1 MCIDRYRAN
10 NAQRQRRFRDR
21 RRKCRHEEAILKVYA
36 LSDSIYSAPYEL
48 TLTSS
53 CQARDKFMLAFKDMQ
68 RCLQRKYRAT
78 GVGIVEYATE
88 DAMTLH
94 SHFLIRFPLKLF
106 DKLGNRKTEATSD
119 YLSSKIIRDWQL
131 RCQRR
136 DVKGY
141 DRSISS
147 IMRVVQ
153 RQENFE
159 RYLLKTSK
167 GRFYAKDS
175 AFLLYRVG
183 VKGG

>member
-1 MCIDRYRAN
+1 MCIDRYRAIN
-10 NAQRQRRFRDR
+10 TQRQRRFRDR
-21 RRKCRHEEAILKVYA
+21 RRKCRQEEAISEVYA
-36 LSDSIYSAPYEL
+36 LPNSIYSIPYEL

-106 DKLGNRKTEATSD
+106 DKLGNRKKEATSD
-119 YLSSKIIRDWQL
+119 YLRSKIIRDWQL

-136 DVKGY
+136 NVKGY

-153 RQENFE
+153 RHENFE

>member
-21 RRKCRHEEAILKVYA
+21 RRKCRQEKAISEVYA
-36 LSDSIYSAPYEL
+36 LSNSTYSTPYEL

-53 CQARDKFMLAFKDMQ
+53 CQSKDKFMLAFKDMQ
-68 RCLQRKYRAT
+68 RCLQRKYCAIA
-78 GVGIVEYATE
+78 VGIVECATE
-88 DAMTLH
+88 GALTLH
-94 SHFLIRFPLKLF
+94 SHYLIRFSLKLF

-119 YLSSKIIRDWQL
+119 YLRSKIIRDWQL
-131 RCQRR
+131 RCQSR

-153 RQENFE
+153 NQKDFDK
-159 RYLLKTSK
+159 YLLKTSK
-167 GRFYAKDS
+167 LGAFAKDS
-175 AFLLYRVG
+175 NFHLYRVG
-183 VKGG
+183 VKRG

>member
-1 MCIDRYRAN
+1 MCIDKYRAK
-10 NAQRQRRFRDR
+10 NAQRQRRFRDKQRKR
-21 RRKCRHEEAILKVYA
+21 RQEEAILEVYA
-36 LSDSIYSAPYEL
+36 LSNSTYSIPYEL

-53 CQARDKFMLAFKDMQ
+53 CLSKDKFMLAFKDMQ

-78 GVGIVEYATE
+78 AVGIVEYATE
-88 DAMTLH
+88 DALTLH
-94 SHFLIRFPLKLF
+94 SHYLIRFPMKVF
-106 DKLGNRKTEATSD
+106 DKLGNRKKEATSD
-119 YLSSKIIRDWQL
+119 YLRSKIIRDWQL

-167 GRFYAKDS
+167 RGFFAKDFS
-175 AFLLYRVG
+175 FRLYRI
-183 VKGG
+183 

>member
-1 MCIDRYRAN
+1 MCIDKCRAN

-21 RRKCRHEEAILKVYA
+21 QRKRRQEEAISEVYA
-36 LSDSIYSAPYEL
+36 LPNSIYSIPYEL

-53 CQARDKFMLAFKDMQ
+53 CLSKDKFMLAFKDMQ
-68 RCLQRKYRAT
+68 RCLQRKYRAIA
-78 GVGIVEYATE
+78 VGIVEYATE

-106 DKLGNRKTEATSD
+106 DKLGNRKKEATSD
-119 YLSSKIIRDWQL
+119 YLRSKIIRDWQL

-159 RYLLKTSK
+159 RYLLKTN
-167 GRFYAKDS
+167 
-175 AFLLYRVG
+175 
-183 VKGG
+183 KGGSFAKHEDFRLYGINKP

>member
-1 MCIDRYRAN
+1 MCIDKRRAK
-10 NAQRQRRFRDR
+10 NAQRQKRYRDR
-21 RRKCRHEEAILKVYA
+21 QRKLRQEEATFEVYA
-36 LSDSIYSAPYEL
+36 LSNSTYSIPYEL

-53 CQARDKFMLAFKDMQ
+53 CLSKDKFMLAFKDMQ

-78 GVGIVEYATE
+78 AVGLVEYATE

-106 DKLGNRKTEATSD
+106 DKLGNRKEEATSD
-119 YLSSKIIRDWQL
+119 YLRSKIIRDWQL

-159 RYLLKTSK
+159 RYLLKTNK
-167 GRFYAKDS
+167 GGFYAKDFS
-175 AFLLYRVG
+175 FRIYRI
-183 VKGG
+183 

>member
-1 MCIDRYRAN
+1 MGIDQYRAN
-10 NAQRQRRFRDR
+10 NAQRQRRFRDKQRKR
-21 RRKCRHEEAILKVYA
+21 RQEEAILRVYA
-36 LSDSIYSAPYEL
+36 ISNSTYSVPYEL

-53 CQARDKFMLAFKDMQ
+53 CQSKDKFMLAFKDMQ
-68 RCLQRKYRAT
+68 RCLQRKYRAIA
-78 GVGIVEYATE
+78 VGIVEYAIE

-94 SHFLIRFPLKLF
+94 SHFLIRFPLEVF
-106 DKLGNRKTEATSD
+106 DKLGNRKKEATSD
-119 YLSSKIIRDWQL
+119 YLRSKIIRDWQL

-141 DRSISS
+141 DRSIGS

-175 AFLLYRVG
+175 AFHLYRVG
-183 VKGG
+183 VKG